1 MPIQFNHAIQNVV
14 RTIDLSKQL
23 NGNDSDWIVWWYAG
37 IYRNYRQNSVPNI
50 TVVFRKI
57 INDKLSDEVV
67 LKTIPISYLGQ
78 VRIGSIWK
86 GGRCNRQVAFD
97 ELNNSIVD
105 FSEGGWTFNSFQDA
119 LSTHKAAPYPNN
131 IYPLQY
137 SRDKSQFLEFPL
149 QNGGKLLIPCL
160 EFFASCYGHSE
171 ELNRVLATYP
181 WQQGQEALIDR
192 LTATI
197 DAPEDERWLVNL
209 QPLISNADAVLVAH
223 LKYDAYAQQK
233 ARQIYSQIEVA
244 YRGGT
249 PSGGAFIQVSPWFEG
264 LAELNVEG
272 ISFNGNSF
280 LALRVNGVSE
290 PDGLPIER
298 YRRYKNKEE
307 VAGGNHGGAELDT
320 LVLPRSS
327 VKKPDIVQIT
337 SDDEPDRNAAGA
349 VILNNDRVRL
359 GVPRIVIPAKLSKTG
374 NRHVVVTRDNSNP
387 TEFATGEDHG
397 QGKGVGKALI
407 YSNQIMESHGALR
420 DMWNAMLYLKR
431 KYPSQI
437 QSVDWFTFKD
447 DFNSDV
453 EPSVICL
460 SPFEDNEARQI
471 AASTVNWCY
480 FDVQNAIPRGIL
492 ATRMVVDSK
501 SVFILEIQRR
511 PRNKKKGE
519 DPEIGEESY
528 KGFVFTLTDD
538 SDFESTLRKFMSG
551 VRMVKGVVQ
560 NLSLEFDGK
569 FGVFKH
575 VPAAGEVVPCE
586 TAVVN
591 ALDKINVK
599 LG

>member
-1 MPIQFNHAIQNVV
+1 MPIQFNHEIQNVV
-14 RTIDLSKQL
+14 RKIDLSKQL

-37 IYRNYRQNSVPNI
+37 IYRNYKQNSVPNI

-57 INDKLSDEVV
+57 INDKLSDEFI
-67 LKTIPISYLGQ
+67 LKVIPISYLGQ

-86 GGRCNRQVAFD
+86 DGRCNRQVAFD
-97 ELNNSIVD
+97 KLNNSIVD
-105 FSEGGWTFNSFQDA
+105 FSESAWKFNSFQEA
-119 LSTHKAAPYPNN
+119 LSTGKATPYPNN

-137 SRDKSQFLEFPL
+137 PRDKSQFLEFPL

-160 EFFASCYGHSE
+160 EFFASCYGYSE

-192 LTATI
+192 LTAPI
-197 DAPEDERWLVNL
+197 DASEDGRWLVNL

-233 ARQIYSQIEVA
+233 ARQIYSQIEVV
-244 YRGGT
+244 YRGNA
-249 PSGGAFIQVSPWFEG
+249 PSGGAFIQISPWFEG

-272 ISFNGNSF
+272 IPFNGNSF

-290 PDGLPIER
+290 PDGVPIER
-298 YRRYKNKEE
+298 YRRYKNREE
-307 VAGGNHGGAELDT
+307 VVGGNNRGADLEPLF
-320 LVLPRSS
+320 LPRSR

-337 SDDEPDRNAAGA
+337 SGDEPDRNATNAI
-349 VILNNDRVRL
+349 ILNDDRVRL
-359 GVPRIVIPAKLSKTG
+359 GVPRVVIPAKLSKTG
-374 NRHVVVTRDNSNP
+374 NRQVVVIRDNSNP
-387 TEFATGEDHG
+387 TEFATGEGHG
-397 QGKGVGKALI
+397 QGKGVGQALI
-407 YSNQIMESHGALR
+407 YNNQIMESHGALR
-420 DMWNAMLYLKR
+420 DMWNAMLYLK
-431 KYPSQI
+431 KKHPSQI

-447 DFNSDV
+447 GFKSDV

-460 SPFEDNEARQI
+460 NLFKDDEAQQI
-471 AASTVNWCY
+471 ATPTVNWCY
-480 FDVQNAIPRGIL
+480 LDIQNAIPRGIL
-492 ATRMVVDSK
+492 VTRMVVDGK

-511 PRNKKKGE
+511 PRNKKKRV
-519 DPEIGEESY
+519 DSEIGEESY
-528 KGFVFTLTDD
+528 KGFVFTLRDD
-538 SDFESTLRKFMSG
+538 SDFESTLRKFMSD

-560 NLSLEFDGK
+560 NLSLEFDGR

-575 VPAAGEVVPCE
+575 VPAAGEGVPCE